1 MVILCSYFV
10 KLVICIN
17 DKCMWSYNEQVWGEW
32 FTQDP
37 MDWFRQANMPDLQHH
52 LGFFRT
58 KWISMVLLAE
68 QDFTESNVMQ
78 FIFSRLSH
86 TEKNIISGQGKGRGE
101 CRKKWWDKFKLEGRR
116 REWIEVWRREAVK
129 CRPNNVK
136 TVGSMLVYSR
146 WDTWTAVRPVFL
158 CPLTTPTGNTWAVK
172 KEPEDRYF
180 KLNSKWW
187 DSRKRPERSMLQ
199 NRYTDKAAM
208 NSTDAFTRQNT
219 KLAPLNFKAFPV
231 SMSLIKHIK
240 GTNCYFPW
248 EVVAVPYQCIYFT

>member
-1 MVILCSYFV
+1 
-10 KLVICIN
+10 
-17 DKCMWSYNEQVWGEW
+17 MWSYNEQVWGEW

-68 QDFTESNVMQ
+68 QDFTESDVMQ

-101 CRKKWWDKFKLEGRR
+101 CRKRWWEEFKLEGRR

-158 CPLTTPTGNTWAVK
+158 CPLTAPTGNTWAVK
-172 KEPEDRYF
+172 KRT
-180 KLNSKWW
+180 
-187 DSRKRPERSMLQ
+187 RKQIFQTQQQMMRQQEKTWEKHATKQIHGQSCNELHWCF
-199 NRYTDKAAM
+199 YTAEHKT
-208 NSTDAFTRQNT
+208 STTQF
-219 KLAPLNFKAFPV
+219 
-231 SMSLIKHIK
+231 
-240 GTNCYFPW
+240 
-248 EVVAVPYQCIYFT
+248 